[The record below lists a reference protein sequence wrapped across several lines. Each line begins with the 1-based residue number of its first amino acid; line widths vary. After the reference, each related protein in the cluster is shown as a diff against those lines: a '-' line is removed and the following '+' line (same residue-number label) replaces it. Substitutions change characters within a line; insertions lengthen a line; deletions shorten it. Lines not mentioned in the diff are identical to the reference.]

1 MERVLLKGPSVMDE
15 QSTICDPYL
24 FAIDSGMVREHGK
37 GPLARPA
44 VQTAVTAKATH
55 IAWIAG
61 FTPFSD

>member
-1 MERVLLKGPSVMDE
+1 MDE